1 MGKSSKKAHK
11 YRNRVGRHS
20 KIINECNQAIS
31 SDARDICSDLT
42 SSLDERRINACILLA
57 NIFMGDKTHTS
68 VHDRIASDDILRKL
82 SLRLVDHNATV
93 RVHAAGAVRNIA
105 ASGNITSVTRL
116 CDVGVMGSVVTL
128 VTRELQVI
136 SDNNSLLVEQL
147 LEAICNLS
155 AANEEAAAVGVS
167 RASGLIPALLALID
181 KGSSSFT
188 LLPSATN
195 TLLVLTD
202 DCSEACQQLTDPVGM
217 AAIMSCLSGGVL
229 AASSLSPA
237 QEARSRLNCAG
248 VVLHMFSCGLLEASA
263 AIVCQ
268 AVSVIGA
275 FLDTDAQVVRWA
287 EQSLA
292 PLQVYSADSDTS
304 VADAGFPG
312 EGSMDGVTSTESGP
326 RHQSGQRRTR
336 SRTMSTTDEDVDGGA
351 FEHRAMLDVQ
361 KLAIELMTNAAA
373 AVKGSFHSGD
383 LQSTVTDTVAMG
395 DAQLEQAEA
404 EMEALVSAR
413 ADATEFSH
421 QQVAP
426 GAEALVTVVFDC
438 LQSITHWMQSVT
450 SLLQKPV
457 LSPASSRLF
466 VETADSLSA
475 EEPDAVAIA
484 VALLEILESAMAV
497 CANVVDLSGMP
508 SAGSTQ
514 SILQSAVAT
523 LLTSESQLL
532 AALAGTNLSTKPSVP
547 KAEISAAAATGMTCL
562 AGLLAC
568 TSMLSSASSDSDG
581 DIWSLD
587 SQHRLFGL
595 LSAALSLL
603 SANKGQEYFRSNL
616 ASAVLGCVS
625 ALAAAL
631 QSLDLAAFV
640 QESYAQTIS
649 EALLGLAEGVLSDV
663 VAACAV
669 ADAFI
674 DLHSSDDESLCQ
686 VFASVKAVSRLQVI
700 AVALHRQLQL
710 PAVTASLEADV
721 LAQCREQ
728 LLNLRRFVKYKLKK
742 RPSV

>member
-181 KGSSSFT
+181 KGLSSFT
-188 LLPSATN
+188 LLPSVTN

-292 PLQVYSADSDTS
+292 PLQYGRCDVNRVGPQASVGSAPNSQ
-304 VADAGFPG
+304 PN
-312 EGSMDGVTSTESGP
+312 
-326 RHQSGQRRTR
+326 
-336 SRTMSTTDEDVDGGA
+336 DVHHGRGRGWGR
-351 FEHRAMLDVQ
+351 FR
-361 KLAIELMTNAAA
+361 
-373 AVKGSFHSGD
+373 
-383 LQSTVTDTVAMG
+383 
-395 DAQLEQAEA
+395 
-404 EMEALVSAR
+404 
-413 ADATEFSH
+413 
-421 QQVAP
+421 
-426 GAEALVTVVFDC
+426 
-438 LQSITHWMQSVT
+438 
-450 SLLQKPV
+450 
-457 LSPASSRLF
+457 
-466 VETADSLSA
+466 
-475 EEPDAVAIA
+475 
-484 VALLEILESAMAV
+484 
-497 CANVVDLSGMP
+497 
-508 SAGSTQ
+508 
-514 SILQSAVAT
+514 
-523 LLTSESQLL
+523 
-532 AALAGTNLSTKPSVP
+532 
-547 KAEISAAAATGMTCL
+547 
-562 AGLLAC
+562 
-568 TSMLSSASSDSDG
+568 ASSDVG
-581 DIWSLD
+581 CAKAG
-587 SQHRLFGL
+587 HRAYDKRRCRCKRF
-595 LSAALSLL
+595 
-603 SANKGQEYFRSNL
+603 
-616 ASAVLGCVS
+616 
-625 ALAAAL
+625 
-631 QSLDLAAFV
+631 
-640 QESYAQTIS
+640 IS
-649 EALLGLAEGVLSDV
+649 
-663 VAACAV
+663 
-669 ADAFI
+669 FW
-674 DLHSSDDESLCQ
+674 
-686 VFASVKAVSRLQVI
+686 R
-700 AVALHRQLQL
+700 
-710 PAVTASLEADV
+710 PAVNCHRY
-721 LAQCREQ
+721 CR
-728 LLNLRRFVKYKLKK
+728 NG
-742 RPSV
+742 